1 MSRPQNPEYA
11 SPVIRDPSP
20 ASSVG
25 TVYGPDQ
32 TPSSDEELDQA
43 AFERKWDYEV
53 AGALHLHKLTAEEEA
68 ANKDPLIARP
78 STAAEERHLFEKTLL
93 NLRTKVEELED
104 SELFEQTM
112 LRGSTAAME
121 EETIPKDIDA
131 LMLSM
136 MPGGPALHSTSKSTL
151 PADSTADATVTD
163 GPVAGTAQRRGKGKG
178 RSRK

>member
-78 STAAEERHLFEKTLL
+78 STAAEERRACF
-93 NLRTKVEELED
+93 
-104 SELFEQTM
+104 
-112 LRGSTAAME
+112 
-121 EETIPKDIDA
+121 I
-131 LMLSM
+131 
-136 MPGGPALHSTSKSTL
+136 
-151 PADSTADATVTD
+151 
-163 GPVAGTAQRRGKGKG
+163 RRGWLRLQLQLVFWSAAK
-178 RSRK
+178 

>member
-1 MSRPQNPEYA
+1 
-11 SPVIRDPSP
+11 
-20 ASSVG
+20 
-25 TVYGPDQ
+25 
-32 TPSSDEELDQA
+32 
-43 AFERKWDYEV
+43 
-53 AGALHLHKLTAEEEA
+53 
-68 ANKDPLIARP
+68 
-78 STAAEERHLFEKTLL
+78 
-93 NLRTKVEELED
+93 
-104 SELFEQTM
+104 M

-163 GPVAGTAQRRGKGKG
+163 GPWNQSRYEGGGAAQRRGKGKG